1 MFRLLGVIISF
12 TMLLLLHLYFVKL
25 CFMLVSASGTDK
37 KKKKKKDHLSYYVVY
52 YVLFMLRT
60 YTSAKILFSHGMHG
74 SSLQVL

>member
-25 CFMLVSASGTDK
+25 CFMLVSASGTD

>member
-1 MFRLLGVIISF
+1 MF
-12 TMLLLLHLYFVKL
+12 Y
-25 CFMLVSASGTDK
+25 VSKCIGHRQ

>member
-37 KKKKKKDHLSYYVVY
+37 KKKKKGPLKLLCCLLCTLY
-52 YVLFMLRT
+52 
-60 YTSAKILFSHGMHG
+60 AKNLYFCKNIIFSWHAW
-74 SSLQVL
+74 